1 MLFWA
6 KSYNNNMAKDIVQ
19 ITIKRIPLEVDADG
33 LSTGEITALAE
44 AVENRMAALQE
55 EGKIDTLSQALH
67 AALYFAR
74 QYEQLKQREKEHQA
88 ADDAR
93 KETIIRRLRDVLKDE
108 TPAPEK
114 PHE

>member
-1 MLFWA
+1 
-6 KSYNNNMAKDIVQ
+6 MAKDIVQ

-33 LSTGEITALAE
+33 LGVGEITALAQ
-44 AVENRMAALQE
+44 AVEARMAALQG

-74 QYEQLKQREKEHQA
+74 QCELFKRQEKEHRA

-93 KETIIRRLRDVLKDE
+93 KETIIRRLQGVLKDE
-108 TPAPEK
+108 TPAPEV